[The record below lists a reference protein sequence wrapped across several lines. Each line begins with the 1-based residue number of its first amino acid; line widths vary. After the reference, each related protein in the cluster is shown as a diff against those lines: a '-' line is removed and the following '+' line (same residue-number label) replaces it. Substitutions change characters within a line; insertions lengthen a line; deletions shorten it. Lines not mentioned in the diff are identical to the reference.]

1 MLLIHLACAE
11 RVAIFQAGIYPQ
23 AKILKMAITAAS
35 DKSNYDSYTS
45 MRACRQSKKYETK
58 ARYPY
63 SYILWEN

>member
-35 DKSNYDSYTS
+35 DKSNYDSYTLH
-45 MRACRQSKKYETK
+45 ACLQTIKEV
-58 ARYPY
+58 
-63 SYILWEN
+63 